1 MVLIGGKQNRKKT
14 DPLISKNEMAS
25 VWTILTNY
33 FRFCFARSEVQ
44 LKKLVPAPFMKVF
57 YCWRSVLGRALS
69 RQRQVLRPYA
79 LRAIFF
85 WACDRV
91 KVGLLAQQIRAWIG
105 PRSFPTYNGFSR
117 ILICHVRIKCLLFSV
132 V

>member
-1 MVLIGGKQNRKKT
+1 MAPIGGFETFSNLFL
-14 DPLISKNEMAS
+14 P
-25 VWTILTNY
+25 Y

-91 KVGLLAQQIRAWIG
+91 KVSPQ
-105 PRSFPTYNGFSR
+105 
-117 ILICHVRIKCLLFSV
+117 
-132 V
+132 

>member
-1 MVLIGGKQNRKKT
+1 MVLIGGKNFEKKNIFV
-14 DPLISKNEMAS
+14 DKN
-25 VWTILTNY
+25 

-91 KVGLLAQQIRAWIG
+91 KV
-105 PRSFPTYNGFSR
+105 
-117 ILICHVRIKCLLFSV
+117 
-132 V
+132 